1 MGLNVS
7 LLIRN
12 PEIVWRVER
21 QREAEVAKALEAGSD
36 PGDQGTVLLIVTGTM
51 HQLNMIG
58 GTIWQLAD
66 GTQSVDQL
74 IDHLAADYDVERK
87 ELEEDV
93 CAFVDDL
100 VQRGWLTNE

>member
-1 MGLNVS
+1 MS
-7 LLIRN
+7 LLNRN
-12 PEIVWRVER
+12 SEIIWRVEK
-21 QREAEVAKALEAGSD
+21 QREAEVVKALESGSD
-36 PGDQGTVLLIVTGTM
+36 PGDHGTVLLIVSGTM

-66 GTQSVDQL
+66 GSRSKTQLVDL
-74 IDHLAADYDVERK
+74 LADEYDVERS

-100 VQRGWLTNE
+100 VQRGWLIND

>member
-1 MGLNVS
+1 VGLLN
-7 LLIRN
+7 RN
-12 PEIVWRVER
+12 SEIVWRVEK
-21 QREAEVAKALEAGSD
+21 QREAEVVKALESGSD
-36 PGDQGTVLLIVTGTM
+36 PGDHGTVLLIVSGTM

-66 GTQSVDQL
+66 GSRSNSQL
-74 IDHLAADYDVERK
+74 VALLADEYDVERS

-100 VQRGWLTNE
+100 VQRGWLIND

>member
-1 MGLNVS
+1 MS
-7 LLIRN
+7 LLKRN
-12 PEIVWRVER
+12 PEIVWRVEK

-36 PGDQGTVLLIVTGTM
+36 PGDQGTVLLIVSGTM

-66 GTQSVDQL
+66 GSRSKEQLVDL
-74 IDHLAADYDVERK
+74 LADDYDVERS

-93 CAFVDDL
+93 CTFVDDL
-100 VQRGWLTNE
+100 VQRGWLINE